1 MDTLSSRPPVW
12 FPEPSRLRPFWG
24 EFMCAVGGSL
34 LLLGSLGSAIQVSL
48 APRSWPAPSR
58 TPLRAGDSQRGAEAQ
73 GSEVAC
79 SRSLV
84 SGRDGLVSRRPAAR
98 GPSPRHLSRLG
109 RFRHRPLRAGP
120 RWAGPGGPACSS
132 LFSPQRPVLGAGV
145 ASLERRAVAV
155 LAPATGG

>member
-58 TPLRAGDSQRGAEAQ
+58 TPLRAGDSQSGGRGSGKRSRVLEVTSRWERWARVQASCCQ
-73 GSEVAC
+73 GPVSTTPFPPGAVSSPSE
-79 SRSLV
+79 SR
-84 SGRDGLVSRRPAAR
+84 
-98 GPSPRHLSRLG
+98 
-109 RFRHRPLRAGP
+109 P

-132 LFSPQRPVLGAGV
+132 LFSPQRPALGAGV
-145 ASLERRAVAV
+145 APLERRAVAV

>member
-1 MDTLSSRPPVW
+1 MDTLLSWPPVW
-12 FPEPSRLRPFWG
+12 FSEPSRLRPFWG

-58 TPLRAGDSQRGAEAQ
+58 TPLRAGDSQSGGRGSGKRSRVLEVTSKWERWARVQVSCCQ
-73 GSEVAC
+73 GP
-79 SRSLV
+79 V
-84 SGRDGLVSRRPAAR
+84 S
-98 GPSPRHLSRLG
+98 RHLSCLG
-109 RFRHRPLRAGP
+109 RFRHHPAESRA

-132 LFSPQRPVLGAGV
+132 LFSPQRPALGAGV
-145 ASLERRAVAV
+145 APLERRAVAV